1 MRAVFGNSSRKSP
14 SLFAISSAMK
24 KLTPVALPSERT
36 RLVTRPSLTGSLADT
51 EHYWNRRRR
60 SFRGSGL
67 RGIQQRLA
75 AFDGSLTVASPPG
88 GPTELFAEL
97 PCRP

>member
-24 KLTPVALPSERT
+24 KLTPVALPSGRA

-60 SFRGSGL
+60 SFRGERRRSAG
-67 RGIQQRLA
+67 RRDNDAHVPMDEISR
-75 AFDGSLTVASPPG
+75 
-88 GPTELFAEL
+88 
-97 PCRP
+97 